1 MRFAVIGAG
10 NTGKAVAAYL
20 KKEGQEVVLYCR
32 NPQLA
37 QQLCQEGLSAQ
48 GAVEGHF
55 EVKATSDL
63 AEAVR
68 DAQVILV
75 QTVASGHAPV
85 AQALKGLLQPG
96 QIILIFNGNWG
107 AAEFAAILGQEAKEK
122 KVAIC
127 ETGAQLFLCASPTP
141 VSVNVRT
148 IKQGIALACTETAR
162 TGEVMQTLKEAFPQL
177 TPGSNVVDTS
187 LNGSN
192 PVVHGP
198 IATFNITR
206 LENGED
212 YTLFG
217 TALPQ
222 KTVEYIEH
230 IDAERCAVAEAVGV
244 KSISVLDILNSFW
257 PDKKTSVYGALKEN
271 KAYEATPGPKSL
283 KHRYLDEDLPYG
295 LVPLV
300 RLGDVYGVDTPY
312 LDALIR
318 VLGLYLGRDY
328 LKEGPAVETFNFKE
342 LLG

>member
-10 NTGKAVAAYL
+10 NTGKAVTAYL

-32 NPQLA
+32 NAQLA
-37 QQLCQEGLSAQ
+37 QQLCQGLTAQ
-48 GAVEGHF
+48 GAVEGKF

-68 DAQVILV
+68 GAQVILV

-85 AQALKGLLQPG
+85 AQALKGLLEPG

-122 KVAIC
+122 GVAIC
-127 ETGAQLFLCASPTP
+127 ETGAQLFLCASPSP
-141 VSVNVRT
+141 VSVDVKT
-148 IKQGIALACTETAR
+148 IKQGIALACTEASR
-162 TGEVMQTLKEAFPQL
+162 TGEVIETLKEAFPQL
-177 TPGSNVVDTS
+177 TAGKNVVDTS

-230 IDAERCAVAEAVGV
+230 IDAERCAVAQAVGV
-244 KSISVLDILNSFW
+244 EGISVLDILNSFW

-300 RLGDVYGVDTPY
+300 RLGDIYGVDTPY

-318 VLGLYLGRDY
+318 VLGMYLGRDY
-328 LKEGPAVETFNFKE
+328 LKEGPAVENFNFKE